1 MTSLSCSKEESIVGG
16 ILIEEGSV
24 EVDDE
29 VYEEVDAEI
38 DDDVYEEADA
48 G

>member
-1 MTSLSCSKEESIVGG
+1 MTSLFCSTEESIVGG

-24 EVDDE
+24 EVDDD
-29 VYEEVDAEI
+29 VYEEADAEV